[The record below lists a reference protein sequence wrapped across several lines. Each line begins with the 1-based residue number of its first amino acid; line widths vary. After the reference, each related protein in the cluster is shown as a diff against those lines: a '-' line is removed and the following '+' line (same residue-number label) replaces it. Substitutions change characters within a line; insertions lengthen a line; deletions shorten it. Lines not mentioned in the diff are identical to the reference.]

1 MKKVYFV
8 RHGESERN
16 AGGMVS
22 SNDTSL
28 TDKGREQAVAASERC
43 AKLPIE
49 IILSSEMNRAKETAE
64 IISQKIGTKVEF
76 FPFLH
81 ERRRPS
87 SQMNRTHSDP
97 EYLKIQERVD
107 ANFDKPGW
115 RHSDEENFDDLKAR
129 ALKILNLLE
138 SREEENILVI
148 AHGFILRLI
157 IACVI
162 MGPELTPT
170 AGYRFIKTMRT
181 ENSGITILNYDKDR
195 KETPWRLWVYN
206 DHAHLG

>member
-16 AGGMVS
+16 ANGMVS

-49 IILSSEMNRAKETAE
+49 VILSSEMKRAKETAD
-64 IISQKIGTKVEF
+64 IISQKIGTKIEI

-87 SQMNRTHSDP
+87 GQMNRTHSDP
-97 EYLKIQERVD
+97 EYLKIQADID

-115 RHSDEENFDDLKAR
+115 RHSDEESFDDLKAR

-138 SREEENILVI
+138 GREEENILVV

-170 AGYRFIKTMRT
+170 AGYRFIQAMRT
-181 ENSGITILNYDKDR
+181 ENSGITILKYDQDR
-195 KETPWRLWVYN
+195 KEAPWRLWVYN